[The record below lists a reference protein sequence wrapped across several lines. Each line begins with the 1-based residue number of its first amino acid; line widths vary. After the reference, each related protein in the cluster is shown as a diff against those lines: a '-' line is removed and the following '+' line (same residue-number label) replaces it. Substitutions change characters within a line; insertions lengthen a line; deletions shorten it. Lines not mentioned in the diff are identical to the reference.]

1 MAATHLAAMTS
12 GTLTGVNPGSINDQ
26 SRGSVDVTLTGIAA
40 GDLLV
45 LEPPTT
51 LASGLAYAGHR
62 ITADTVTIFLY
73 NSSGAAINDGALD
86 WRYVW
91 WDRT

>member
-1 MAATHLAAMTS
+1 MASHFAAMTS
-12 GTLTGVNPGSINDQ
+12 GTLSVNPASINDQ
-26 SRGSVDVTLTGIAA
+26 VRGSIAVTLTGVAA

-45 LEPPTT
+45 LEPPDN
-51 LASGLAYAGHR
+51 LEAGLAYAGHR
-62 ITADTVTIFLY
+62 ITATNTVTIYLY
-73 NSSGAAINDGALD
+73 NSSGGAVNGAALD

>member
-1 MAATHLAAMTS
+1 MATHFAAVTS
-12 GTLTGVNPGSINDQ
+12 GTISVNPASISDQ
-26 SRGSVDVTLTGIAA
+26 VRGSVDVTITGIAA

-51 LASGLAYAGHR
+51 LAAGLAYAGFR

-73 NSSGAAINDGALD
+73 NSSGASINDGALD
-86 WRYVW
+86 WRYTW

>member
-1 MAATHLAAMTS
+1 MAASHFAAMTS
-12 GTLTGVNPGSINDQ
+12 GTLSVNPPSILDQ
-26 SRGSVDVTLTGIAA
+26 QRGEIAVTLTGIAA

-51 LASGLAYAGHR
+51 LHVGLGYAGFR
-62 ITADTVTIFLY
+62 ITANTVTIFLY
-73 NSSGAAINDGALD
+73 NGSGGTLNDGALD
-86 WRYVW
+86 WRYTW

>member
-1 MAATHLAAMTS
+1 MAASHFAAMTS
-12 GTLTGVNPGSINDQ
+12 GTLSVNPGDISDQ
-26 SRGSVDVTLTGIAA
+26 QRGSVAVTLTGIAA

-45 LEPPTT
+45 LEPPTN
-51 LASGLAYAGHR
+51 LAVGLAYAGFR

-73 NSSGAAINDGALD
+73 NSSGGSVNDGALD
-86 WRYVW
+86 WRYTW

>member
-1 MAATHLAAMTS
+1 MAASHFAAMTS
-12 GTLTGVNPGSINDQ
+12 GTLSVDPGSILDQ
-26 SRGSVDVTLTGIAA
+26 QRGSIAVTLTGIAA

-51 LASGLAYAGHR
+51 LHVGLAYAGFR
-62 ITADTVTIFLY
+62 ITANTVTIFLY
-73 NSSGAAINDGALD
+73 NSSGGTLDDAALD
-86 WRYVW
+86 WRYTW